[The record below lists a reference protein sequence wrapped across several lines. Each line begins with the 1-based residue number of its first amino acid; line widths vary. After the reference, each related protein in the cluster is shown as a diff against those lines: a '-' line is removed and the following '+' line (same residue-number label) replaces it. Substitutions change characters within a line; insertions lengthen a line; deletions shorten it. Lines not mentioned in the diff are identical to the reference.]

1 MQVIDRLDAI
11 APAEFAAGS
20 CIAIGKF
27 DGLHRGHRAIL
38 ARLVD
43 EAREGGNR
51 TVVLTFRNNPLSFL
65 SPEACPLPLMSPEQ
79 RLEAFAEAGIDVCV
93 MVEFDAGF
101 ASIPA
106 EEFVTDVLVGKL
118 NAKHVIMGADFRFGH
133 RGAGDGVLLRELGE
147 RLGFGAEI
155 VDWVDDG
162 SGQVSSSRV
171 REAVASGDVGSA
183 TRMLGRPPAVRGEVV
198 RGDARG
204 REIGFPTA
212 NLGGRIEGL
221 VPADGVYAGT
231 AVVDG
236 VERIAAISVGNNPT
250 FTPDAQSRV
259 EAFLLDFDGDLYGK
273 RIEVRF
279 AHRLRGMERYES
291 LDALLEQMG
300 ADVARTRELIAAGE

>member
-1 MQVIDRLDAI
+1 MEIIDRLDAI
-11 APAEFAAGS
+11 RPEEFAAGS

-38 ARLVD
+38 SRLVD
-43 EAREGGNR
+43 EARESGSR

-65 SPEACPLPLMSPEQ
+65 KPEACPLPLMSPEQ
-79 RLEAFAEAGIDVCV
+79 RLEAFAAAGIDVCV
-93 MVEFDAGF
+93 MVEFDAEF

-106 EEFVTDVLVGKL
+106 EEFVTDVLVGRL
-118 NAKHVIMGADFRFGH
+118 GARHVIMGADFRFGH
-133 RGAGDGVLLRELGE
+133 RGAGDGALLSELGA
-147 RLGFGAEI
+147 RLGFGAEV
-155 VDWVDDG
+155 VDWVDEG
-162 SGQVSSSRV
+162 SEQVSSSRV
-171 REAVASGDVGSA
+171 REAVAAGEVDRA
-183 TRMLGRPPAVRGEVV
+183 ARMLGRAPAVRGEVV

-231 AVVDG
+231 ALVDG

-259 EAFLLDFDGDLYGK
+259 EAFLLDFDGDLYGE

-279 AHRLRGMERYES
+279 AHRLRGMERYDS
-291 LDALLEQMG
+291 LDALLEQMH
-300 ADVARTRELIAAGE
+300 ADVARTRELIAGGE